1 VSQCARS
8 ISIPGNR
15 RSTCRATK
23 REGLLKTPAYPF
35 VEAEHYLHIPI
46 TTLRAWCLGQRGC
59 QPVIRLDGKRVEGLS
74 FLNMIEAH
82 VLSAIRSEHRIPLPK
97 VREALRYVSRRL
109 DMDRPLAQAQ
119 FATKGVELFV
129 EVLDRILNVSKGGQV
144 EIADL
149 IRVHLQRIDRDA
161 RGVPIRLYP
170 FTRKQPDKEA
180 IKSVVMDP
188 RIAFGRP
195 VLVGTA
201 VPTSVLADRFKAGD
215 NLIDLAQ
222 DYGAQAEAI
231 EEAIRCE
238 FDSRQ
243 AA

>member
-1 VSQCARS
+1 MSS
-8 ISIPGNR
+8 
-15 RSTCRATK
+15 TK
-23 REGLLKTPAYPF
+23 RDALLKTPAYPF
-35 VEAEHYLHIPI
+35 VEAAHYLHIPV
-46 TTLRAWCLGQRGC
+46 TTLRAWCLGQRGF
-59 QPVIRLDGKRVEGLS
+59 QPVVRLDGRRTEGLS

-82 VLSAIRSEHRIPLPK
+82 VLSAIRREHRIPLPK
-97 VREALRYVSRRL
+97 VREALRYVSKRL

-119 FATKGVELFV
+119 FAAHGVELFV

-149 IRVHLQRIDRDA
+149 IRVHLRRIDRDPH
-161 RGVPIRLYP
+161 GVPIRLYP
-170 FTRKQPDKEA
+170 FTRKQADKEA

-201 VPTSVLADRFKAGD
+201 VPTSVLADRFKAAD
-215 NLIDLAQ
+215 SLIDLAQ
-222 DYGAQAEAI
+222 DHGALPEAI

-238 FDSRQ
+238 FDRQ